1 MIQLNLLPDVKL
13 EYIKAQRAR
22 RLVMSISVLVT
33 GVAVLILILL
43 LGVNGLQKKHL
54 KDLSRDI
61 ANENSELQ
69 RKPNIGRVLTV
80 QNQLGSLTQLHDSNP
95 AVSRLFDYLNQVT
108 PASVAITSLQM
119 DFTQNTATI
128 SGTSASLANV
138 NQYIDTL
145 KKSTFTTD
153 SDDSAQ
159 PAFSNIV
166 LSAFGLNTGAKD
178 PSQAANYTVTLA
190 YDKNIF
196 DTTQKVKLTVP
207 SSGTRTQVAQPT
219 DLFQATSPSPA
230 TATGGGR

>member
-13 EYIKAQRAR
+13 EYIKAQRAH
-22 RLVMSISVLVT
+22 RLVMSVSVLVT
-33 GVAVLILILL
+33 AVAVLILVLL

-61 ANENSELQ
+61 TNENSELQ

-80 QNQLGSLTQLHDSNP
+80 QNQLESLTQLHDSKP

-108 PASVAITSLQM
+108 PSSVAITSLQM
-119 DFTQNTATI
+119 DFTQYTATI
-128 SGTSASLANV
+128 SGTSNSLANV

-153 SDDSAQ
+153 SDSDTQ
-159 PAFSNIV
+159 HPFNNVV

-178 PSQAANYTVTLA
+178 PSQAANYTVTLG
-190 YDKNIF
+190 YDKTIF

-207 SSGTRTQVAQPT
+207 PASTRTQVTQPTT
-219 DLFQATSPSPA
+219 DLFQATTPTP
-230 TATGGGR
+230 TTGGGR